1 MAIKSS
7 RGVTSGKGT
16 PQRLEGQNGDIT
28 IRSSSS
34 GKKLFVK
41 DANKWHSVNL
51 DINTLNISRQI
62 KLISEEVAKLKVRKN
77 NKPILD
83 KVGLRKSG
91 STNVVLKNN
100 SADFEII
107 FDDNNKKII
116 GSSSSK
122 VVRDVTDGNPSW
134 QIGSSDTENFKIQT
148 TYKSSAKGFN
158 KVSIG
163 TNTASSLINEGQI
176 SLNVDGEDKL
186 ILNDSA
192 HEILV
197 DGVTASDVDAN
208 SQPVGIHIKNKAK
221 HASNTNTRSS
231 IRFSQEMEGVISET
245 FDEVASIVAGS
256 EGTYNSTS
264 SNADG
269 YLSLQT
275 ALNGTLTERLKI
287 ASNGDVT
294 INNISSGD
302 GSGENFLVEES
313 GIIKKRTA
321 AQTLNDIGA
330 MPDSGDIV
338 LAGTLSITHA
348 SNPPLKVAYDSNHFA
363 TFDMDVN
370 GVLEIECTDGGSAE
384 SKLQLKNGGT
394 TGDQYLVWGNS
405 SETARITSNG
415 AQNLLL
421 DTNEGSN
428 SGYIEI
434 NDGANNDIHI
444 APNGTGLVIL
454 GTETGSVQ
462 FATNSFLDSNGNPL
476 FGTAVASSAVNNVEL
491 GNAATGDP
499 AILKATGTD
508 TNVPLTI
515 TTKGTG
521 AVTVDSGGDIS
532 LDSASGNFV
541 YKNAG
546 TEFSVENSA
555 FAGTILAYRCIGES
569 TAHTSYTLTNSYAV
583 PSSLMTTRFVAPPS
597 GVVEYEVQAYVDVAS
612 NYLLYFALSD
622 ASTYNSLGNSYEQL
636 VHKPDETDQSLVT
649 WKVIES
655 GLTAGTTY
663 NRWFG
668 AKVSATSSASK
679 IFYGGT
685 GANRYTDFIFKVTAL
700 PHAKAT
706 YAVYG

>member
-245 FDEVASIVAGS
+245 FDEVASIVSGS
-256 EGTYNSTS
+256 EGTYNTLSST
-264 SNADG
+264 ADG

-612 NYLLYFALSD
+612 NYLLYFGLSD

>member
-1 MAIKSS
+1 MSS
-7 RGVTSGKGT
+7 
-16 PQRLEGQNGDIT
+16 
-28 IRSSSS
+28 
-34 GKKLFVK
+34 
-41 DANKWHSVNL
+41 
-51 DINTLNISRQI
+51 TL
-62 KLISEEVAKLKVRKN
+62 
-77 NKPILD
+77 
-83 KVGLRKSG
+83 
-91 STNVVLKNN
+91 
-100 SADFEII
+100 
-107 FDDNNKKII
+107 
-116 GSSSSK
+116 
-122 VVRDVTDGNPSW
+122 
-134 QIGSSDTENFKIQT
+134 
-148 TYKSSAKGFN
+148 
-158 KVSIG
+158 
-163 TNTASSLINEGQI
+163 
-176 SLNVDGEDKL
+176 
-186 ILNDSA
+186 
-192 HEILV
+192 
-197 DGVTASDVDAN
+197 
-208 SQPVGIHIKNKAK
+208 
-221 HASNTNTRSS
+221 
-231 IRFSQEMEGVISET
+231 SET

-256 EGTYNSTS
+256 EGTYNSTAANS
-264 SNADG
+264 DG

-330 MPDSGDIV
+330 MPDSGDIT
-338 LAGTLSITHA
+338 LAGTLSITHT

-569 TAHTSYTLTNSYAV
+569 TAHTSYTLTSSFAV
-583 PSSLMTTRFVAPPS
+583 PNGLMTARFVAPPS

-612 NYLLYFALSD
+612 NYLLYFGLSD

-655 GLTAGTTY
+655 GLTAGDVY

-679 IFYGGT
+679 IFYAGT
-685 GANRYTDFIFKVTAL
+685 AANRYADFIFKVTAL
-700 PHAKAT
+700 PHAKAA